1 MHASQPFLK
10 HSHLAVALLLGLA
23 IPGIAAAQDFDDGQP
38 LRLQSDAQTLDT
50 VRVTGSR
57 IKRTDVEA
65 ALPVTVIQ
73 RERIEAQNE
82 GRVPDG
88 FADLPDLVLIDG
100 GPEQLRFAQEAIHA
114 VPMEKYPAMFGLAKR
129 LEEIYLPGRE
139 DPIRL
144 DEHSEALRLIQRVR
158 DEAHRFAIT
167 HHRGLRTKRSVA
179 SRLEEIPGIGATR
192 RRALL
197 THFPNVDAIREA
209 TMEELLDVPGMNRP
223 AAEAVYAFFHAK

>member
-1 MHASQPFLK
+1 MG
-10 HSHLAVALLLGLA
+10 VAD
-23 IPGIAAAQDFDDGQP
+23 I
-38 LRLQSDAQTLDT
+38 
-50 VRVTGSR
+50 
-57 IKRTDVEA
+57 
-65 ALPVTVIQ
+65 
-73 RERIEAQNE
+73 
-82 GRVPDG
+82 
-88 FADLPDLVLIDG
+88 DLIS
-100 GPEQLRFAQEAIHA
+100 
-114 VPMEKYPAMFGLAKR
+114 LAKR
-129 LEEIYLPGRE
+129 EEE
-139 DPIRL
+139 VFTL
-144 DEHSEALRLIQRVR
+144 DSKESILLDKRDYCLKMLQRIR